1 MYRLAVAVSAFC
13 AVLLKHCVL
22 SVAAGKGAAAAAA
35 AAATGRASASAAAAP
50 APSPASAPAAG
61 GRSSGGRTKVSHF
74 LPWPWCGDAV
84 IEQGIS
90 SQGLARA
97 PTWGAGH
104 QPPSS
109 LL

>member
-1 MYRLAVAVSAFC
+1 MTCIVPGEFIPVYRLAVAVSAFC

-22 SVAAGKGAAAAAA
+22 SVAAGKGAAAAA
-35 AAATGRASASAAAAP
+35 TGRASASAAAAPAP

-97 PTWGAGH
+97 PT
-104 QPPSS
+104 
-109 LL
+109 